1 MRRSKRPLAGSG
13 KSRLL
18 SLVVSARHW
27 ARVLG
32 ACVVAASLLAS
43 PAARAQD
50 DPTTTAAARERFKE
64 GVAYF
69 DKKEY
74 EKARA
79 AFLQAYALKKHPAV
93 LLNLAQSEVRSGHE
107 RDAAKHF
114 TQYLREA
121 PDASAAER
129 DAAQAGL
136 ATARAAV
143 VEVQVTTD
151 EEGAEI
157 LVNGT
162 SEGTTPLTDPVFLE
176 PGSHNLEAKKGER
189 TATQSVS
196 GKAGE
201 KKEIR
206 ISLAAPPP
214 VAATPKQKEEPKEEG
229 AAETAEAE
237 VSTGGREPFLKWV
250 TTRPA
255 GLIPASLTVLLGVGA
270 GGFAIGSS
278 IRYNDADSTADAIN
292 EAAVTDQI
300 DTSGICV
307 DPAAKV
313 NAAPAVPADEKAK
326 RTKQYETA
334 CTNWQDYVDQGDT
347 FKTVA
352 IGLGVGAGVAAVTTV
367 VLYFVTAPKTG
378 EAANGAPV
386 APAVGV
392 VPWVTPESGGV
403 AVFGQF

>member
-1 MRRSKRPLAGSG
+1 
-13 KSRLL
+13 
-18 SLVVSARHW
+18 VSARHW

-32 ACVVAASLLAS
+32 ACVVAGCLLAS

-64 GVAYF
+64 GVAHF

-121 PDASAAER
+121 TDASASER
-129 DAAQAGL
+129 DSAQAGL
-136 ATARAAV
+136 ATARTAV
-143 VEVQVTTD
+143 VELSVTTD
-151 EEGAEI
+151 DSGIEI
-157 LVNGT
+157 LVDGT
-162 SEGTTPLTDPVFLE
+162 SEGTTPLTDPIFLD
-176 PGSHNLEAKKGER
+176 PGSHSIEGKKGDKS
-189 TATQSVS
+189 TTQQVS

-201 KKEIR
+201 KKDIR
-206 ISLAAPPP
+206 LSFAAAAP
-214 VAATPKQKEEPKEEG
+214 VAAKPKESEEPKEEP
-229 AAETAEAE
+229 AAEGSAEAD

-255 GLIPASLTVLLGVGA
+255 GFIPAGLTVLLGIGA

-278 IRYNDADSTADAIN
+278 IRYGDADSTAEAIN
-292 EAAVTDQI
+292 EAAVTDGI
-300 DTSGICV
+300 DTAGICV
-307 DPAAKV
+307 DPGTKV
-313 NAAPAVPADEKAK
+313 NNAPAIPANEKEK
-326 RTKQYETA
+326 RTQQYERA
-334 CTNWQDYVDQGDT
+334 CTNWENYVDQGDT
-347 FKTVA
+347 FKSVA
-352 IGLGVGAGVAAVTTV
+352 IGLGVGAGVAAATTV

-378 EAANGAPV
+378 ESAHRTPAGPEV
-386 APAVGV
+386 AV
-392 VPWVTPESGGV
+392 VPWATPESGGI